1 MASLGVKTRQSSAG
15 EERSGIARTAGLA
28 LLLAASAYLMALS
41 LRLED
46 ARWLGWIT
54 LLPLFLSIR
63 VLCPLESML
72 AGGFWGLMLAAFSS
86 HGSDASLVP
95 GFRSYALLTLVPAL
109 YAAVASRVTRQVG
122 FHPLLLGLGWVG
134 VELALQPLT
143 VRNGLLAATQGDGLA
158 IRAIGHLGGYLCV
171 AFLVAY
177 VNASLLEMLTVV
189 CPVGSARRVFTAAAG
204 FIETLSHQLRWV
216 VLTHPTLQTSPR
228 GPPATI

>member
-1 MASLGVKTRQSSAG
+1 MASCVKTRQSRD
-15 EERSGIARTAGLA
+15 ENPRSQFPRMAGLA
-28 LLLAASAYLMALS
+28 LLLVASAYLMALS
-41 LRLED
+41 LRLHD

-63 VLCPLESML
+63 ILRPLEALL
-72 AGGFWGLMLAAFSS
+72 AGGFWGLLLASFSS
-86 HGSDASLVP
+86 QGADPTLVP
-95 GFRSYALLTLVPAL
+95 GLKSFVLLTLVPAV
-109 YAAVASRVTRQVG
+109 YAAIGSRVTRRVG

-143 VRNGLLAATQGDGLA
+143 VRNGLLAATQGDGLV

-177 VNASLLEMLTVV
+177 VNASLLDMLTVA
-189 CPVGSARRVFTAAAG
+189 CPVGSTRRVFASANE
-204 FIETLSHQLRWV
+204 FIETLSHHLRWV

-228 GPPATI
+228 GPPAMGR